1 MQVKIAT
8 LKITRNAVLV
18 LYTPHSPTTRRDRCL
33 SDNDTIRVRPH
44 TTPTDL
50 PCFFISFQ
58 LVAHGRPSI
67 ELYLSLG
74 DCVLIDLVS
83 DVLRI
88 AGDARSYSYSEGG
101 VCAGRRLMSCDRR
114 GRGGVDHAQSRGQI
128 YESRYLQF
136 KKILFIINDTTAVG
150 EH

>member
-101 VCAGRRLMSCDRR
+101 VCRQTIDEL
-114 GRGGVDHAQSRGQI
+114 
-128 YESRYLQF
+128 
-136 KKILFIINDTTAVG
+136 
-150 EH
+150 